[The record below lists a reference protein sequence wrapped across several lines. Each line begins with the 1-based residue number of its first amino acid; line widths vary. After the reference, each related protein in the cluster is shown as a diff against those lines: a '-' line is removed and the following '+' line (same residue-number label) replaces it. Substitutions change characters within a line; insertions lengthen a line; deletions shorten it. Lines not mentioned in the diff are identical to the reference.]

1 MLSPFCD
8 VFCRHR
14 RSKLRKAAPKR
25 SDFDLR
31 RLWQTAAL
39 AKASRRE
46 GRGSAAPSTHSPLPG
61 TPLFFSNPQLAVA
74 TSALAVQATFVLG
87 MSFARFVHLN
97 RHIARTAVHPPLQA
111 PWPTAPLCCPCWCCS
126 LSSARRARRAKCSH
140 Y

>member
-1 MLSPFCD
+1 MEKEGEGVGELLSPFCD

-39 AKASRRE
+39 AKANGETWE
-46 GRGSAAPSTHSPLPG
+46 GEGEHPLSSALPPC
-61 TPLFFSNPQLAVA
+61 TILFLCCNSQLAAA

-97 RHIARTAVHPPLQA
+97 RHIARTAVQHTPPPSLPFTTPCCYA
-111 PWPTAPLCCPCWCCS
+111 PAVA
-126 LSSARRARRAKCSH
+126 AR
-140 Y
+140 